1 MMPTCSWVREAVGMR
16 LIAAFRCPGL
26 SHSNLD
32 IMKRFPL
39 PEQFSLLP
47 HVGRWILLSGLVG
60 ALAGSASAF
69 FLWALDIA
77 TDTRIAHPWLVWFL
91 PVAGFCVGL
100 VYLQIG
106 TSVEGGNNLL
116 IDEIHDPRKIVPKR
130 MAPLVLVAT
139 VITHLFG
146 GSAGREG
153 TAVQMGGALA
163 DQVTHRFNLGRE
175 DRRILLMGGIAAGFS
190 SVFGTPLAGAI
201 FGLEVLAI
209 GRLRYDAL
217 LSCFMASIAADLI
230 TRSWGIRHTVYAIPF
245 IPHVG
250 LITLGSTVLAGI
262 VFGVAGMLF
271 ADATHG
277 LSALIKRR
285 VSYPPM
291 RPLIGGS
298 VVALASLLPGT
309 SPFLGLGI
317 PTIVAAFH
325 EPLPFFDAIGKFG
338 FTVVTLASGFKG
350 GEVTPLFYIGATL
363 GNALSHVLALPFPV
377 LAGLGFVAVFAGAAN
392 TPIASTMMAI
402 ELFGVDIGVYAG
414 VACVVAYL
422 FSGHTGIYRAQRVEH
437 SKHTVVPHGIRLS
450 ELAAWRNRRK
460 LDVPTPSKLD

>member
-1 MMPTCSWVREAVGMR
+1 
-16 LIAAFRCPGL
+16 
-26 SHSNLD
+26 
-32 IMKRFPL
+32 MKSFAP
-39 PEQFSLLP
+39 PEQITMLA
-47 HVGRWILLSGLVG
+47 HVGRWIALSGVVG
-60 ALAGSASAF
+60 CLAGSASAI
-69 FLWALDIA
+69 FLWSLDVA
-77 TDTRIAHPWLVWFL
+77 TDTRLVHPWLIWLL
-91 PVAGFCVGL
+91 PFAGFAVGW
-100 VYLQIG
+100 VYLKVG
-106 TSVEGGNNLL
+106 KSVEGGNNLL
-116 IDEIHDPRKIVPKR
+116 IDEIHDPKKIVPKR
-130 MAPLVLVAT
+130 MAPLVLAAT

-163 DQVTHRFNLGRE
+163 DQVTHHLRLGRE

-217 LSCFMASIAADLI
+217 LSCFIASIVADLV
-230 TRSWGIRHTVYAIPF
+230 TRAWGIHHTVYAIAF
-245 IPHVG
+245 IPHVSVTTLVSA
-250 LITLGSTVLAGI
+250 LIAGI
-262 VFGVAGMLF
+262 VFGIAGMLF

-277 LSALIKRR
+277 LSGLIKRR
-285 VSYPPM
+285 ISYPPL
-291 RPLIGGS
+291 RPLMGGA
-298 VVALASLLPGT
+298 VVAIAALVPGT

-317 PTIVAAFH
+317 PTIVDAFH
-325 EPLPFFDAIGKFG
+325 QPLPVYDWAGKFG

-392 TPIASTMMAI
+392 TPIASTVMAV
-402 ELFGVDIGVYAG
+402 ELFGADIGVYAA
-414 VACVVAYL
+414 VACVIAYL

-437 SKHTVVPHGIRLS
+437 SKHSLLPAGIRLS
-450 ELAAWRNRRK
+450 ELAAWR
-460 LDVPTPSKLD
+460 SKRTSSSGDAK